1 MDLLGV
7 MVCVSIPSVAVVGYW
22 EKKLTGNFCACVL
35 RVGSCDI
42 WEQILEIIKYL
53 LYARKTLNT
62 SWKLSS
68 PQQIAYT

>member
-7 MVCVSIPSVAVVGYW
+7 VVCVSIPSVAVVGYW
-22 EKKLTGNFCACVL
+22 EKKLTGNFCGCVL